1 MRNRS
6 ERQSGKRW
14 LDKSD
19 LLCRA
24 ASQRSQHPQ
33 PGHWRPLREAGISS
47 EGHLPKRGTANP
59 GSKSARAGETLRL
72 PIIEE
77 GHKKNAFPRFD
88 HFFKHK
94 I

>member
-1 MRNRS
+1 MLLRS
-6 ERQSGKRW
+6 DHNTHSLTTGDRYVKPAFHQKGTSQKGELQI
-14 LDKSD
+14 
-19 LLCRA
+19 RA
-24 ASQRSQHPQ
+24 AKVP
-33 PGHWRPLREAGISS
+33 
-47 EGHLPKRGTANP
+47 
-59 GSKSARAGETLRL
+59 ARAEPLRL